1 VRPRRSRAA
10 AQSLSLA
17 AAALAAGAL
26 AVAVAGCSSASSSS
40 SSAPA
45 SAPASAGAAS
55 TNAASAAATS
65 SPGTSAPSAAV
76 AAAGAAVAA
85 AETMPAA
92 IPVTQALSSAPPRG
106 KTVLFMQCE
115 EVECSYEGTGMKA
128 AAAAIGWN
136 VKILN
141 YQAANPA
148 TLVSALQTGLQ
159 YHPVAAFFSGV
170 PQEAWASEQK
180 AYAAAGA
187 YLVDTFLPAVPT
199 GAAIAPGRAYG
210 ADMTALGTVLAD
222 EQIADSGGAPA
233 DSLLVNVPTYPV
245 FGPLVTA
252 YDAVIAKDCPTCRVT
267 DVNVTLPQMLAGG
280 LNQAVVSAAKRD
292 SGVKYIVSTNGSF
305 TDTLPEALKAAGL
318 AGQVRLISGQGVS
331 TDQQNVLNGTQLATV
346 SSPLTLS
353 GWQDVDIAIRL
364 VLHQP
369 VPAGD
374 GVVPWVLLTK
384 SNIGT
389 PSDSYDRPAGYPAQF
404 EKLWDVG

>member
-1 VRPRRSRAA
+1 MRPTRRRAA
-10 AQSLSLA
+10 ALSLT
-17 AAALAAGAL
+17 AAALL
-26 AVAVAGCSSASSSS
+26 AVAACSSSASPS
-40 SSAPA
+40 SSAA
-45 SAPASAGAAS
+45 APATTGAPFAD
-55 TNAASAAATS
+55 AASAAATT
-65 SPGTSAPSAAV
+65 SPGTSAQSAAV
-76 AAAGAAVAA
+76 AAAKAAVAA

-92 IPVTQALSSAPPRG
+92 IPVTQALSSPPPKG

-148 TLVSALQTGLQ
+148 TLVTALQTGLQ

-222 EQIADSGGAPA
+222 AQIADSGGAPA

-252 YDAVIAKDCPTCRVT
+252 YDAVIAKDCPTCKVT

-331 TDQQNVLNGTQLATV
+331 LDQQNVLNGSQLATV

-384 SNIGT
+384 SNIGA
-389 PSDSYDRPAGYPAQF
+389 PSDSYDRPADYPAQF

>member
-1 VRPRRSRAA
+1 VRPRRP
-10 AQSLSLA
+10 LA
-17 AAALAAGAL
+17 AALSLTAVALL
-26 AVAVAGCSSASSSS
+26 AVAACS
-40 SSAPA
+40 SSAGSSSPA
-45 SAPASAGAAS
+45 AAPASTGADSTGAAS
-55 TNAASAAATS
+55 TGAASAAATS
-65 SPGTSAPSAAV
+65 ASGGSSAAV
-76 AAAGAAVAA
+76 AAAKAATA
-85 AETMPAA
+85 AESMPTA
-92 IPVTQALSSAPPRG
+92 IPVTQALSSPPPKG

-128 AAAAIGWN
+128 AAASIGWN

-199 GAAIAPGRAYG
+199 GVAIAPGRAYG

-252 YDAVIAKDCPTCRVT
+252 YDAVIAKDCPTCKVT
-267 DVNVTLPQMLAGG
+267 DVNVTLPQMLAGS

-292 SGVKYIVSTNGSF
+292 SGVKYIVSSNGSF

-318 AGQVRLISGQGVS
+318 AGQVKLISGQGVS
-331 TDQQNVLNGTQLATV
+331 SDQQNVLNGSQLATV

-364 VLHQP
+364 VMHQP
-369 VPAGD
+369 IPAGD

-384 SNIGT
+384 SNIGS
-389 PSDSYDRPAGYPAQF
+389 PSDSYDRPADYPAQF